1 MTDFNLSSI
10 KSLSPA
16 DFAKL
21 VKATPDA
28 TMAEVMAGEHRRSI
42 LDEIFGRFP
51 DLFRA
56 DKAGGTSAVIH
67 WVIGGGPDGASDTY
81 QVVIENGTC
90 TTSSVADREPRLTI
104 TLGAVEFLKVISGNG
119 NPMMMFMSGKL
130 KAKGDLALAANIA
143 NYFSLPKA

>member
-1 MTDFNLSSI
+1 MTDFNPSTI
-10 KSLSPA
+10 RSLSPA

-42 LDEIFGRFP
+42 LDEIFSRFP

-67 WVIGGGPDGASDTY
+67 WVIGGGPDGGSDTY

-104 TLGAVEFLKVISGNG
+104 TLGAVEFLKVISGNA

-130 KAKGDLALAANIA
+130 KAKGDLALAANIP
-143 NYFSLPKA
+143 NYFNLPKG